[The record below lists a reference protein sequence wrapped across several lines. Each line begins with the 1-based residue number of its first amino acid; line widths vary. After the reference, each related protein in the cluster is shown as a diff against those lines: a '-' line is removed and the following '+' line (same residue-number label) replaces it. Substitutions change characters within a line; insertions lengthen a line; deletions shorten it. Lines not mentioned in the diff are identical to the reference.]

1 MQRLLLIDA
10 SPYIFRAYYSI
21 PTSIVDAENRP
32 TNAVYGF
39 AAFLCQLL
47 EQERPEFVAVAY
59 DESLTTSFRNEIF
72 PEYKAQRELP
82 PPELEY
88 QMQRCQE
95 LTRAMGLPSFVDR
108 RYEADDI
115 IGTLAHRL
123 RDNGLRVT
131 IVTNDK
137 DLTQLLRAGDMW
149 WDYARDRR
157 LDEEGVQQHFGVRP
171 DQIVDMLALMGDKVD
186 NIPGVPGIGPQTA
199 AKLLQV
205 FGSVEALFH
214 RLDELPNQK
223 IRGAARLAERLQ
235 QHQQQVWL
243 SLRLA
248 RIATDAPV
256 TASLNDLRWQPP
268 DAAKLDALFDQ
279 LGFGTGIRERIKS
292 LMQIH
297 HTQ

>member
-21 PTSIVDAENRP
+21 PTSMVDADNRP

-88 QMQRCQE
+88 QMKRCQE

-123 RDNGLRVT
+123 RNNGLRVT

-157 LDEEGVQQHFGVRP
+157 LDEEGVRQHFGVRP

-199 AKLLQV
+199 AKLLQA
-205 FGSVEALFH
+205 FGSVETLFQ

-243 SLRLA
+243 SQRLA

-256 TASLNDLRWQPP
+256 AASLNDLRWQPP
-268 DAAKLDALFDQ
+268 DAVKLDKLFDR

-292 LMQIH
+292 LMQNH